1 MTSPWPWGVQKFL
14 EQCTEILTVLEES
27 NTMDYIKKIFF
38 HWSHHLNSERAAHG
52 QEEDICKT
60 DTPCFM
66 VTCFTVLCR
75 YCLIFFQ
82 REVLWQPRHKQDGWH
97 HFFFLTAFVHLVSLG
112 HFWLIFAVFQ
122 TFVIICVVM
131 ISDQWCLQL
140 LLQKI
145 LQLVKASSYG

>member
-97 HFFFLTAFVHLVSLG
+97 HFFFSNSICSLG
-112 HFWLIFAVFQ
+112 VSGSLLIDFCSISNFCYYMCCDDLWSVMFAVIVAKNI
-122 TFVIICVVM
+122 TTC
-131 ISDQWCLQL
+131 
-140 LLQKI
+140 
-145 LQLVKASSYG
+145 